1 MVDWSSVNTA
11 GGSDL
16 KLVFS
21 VTRNYC
27 LDRNPSSSVIAS
39 DLPVLCSLNSKVT
52 QRDHTTQ
59 ILHSRDLR
67 EVSQRLIISF
77 AKMHSES
84 SHSA

>member
-1 MVDWSSVNTA
+1 MVAWSSVNTA
-11 GGSDL
+11 GWGDL
-16 KLVFS
+16 KLVIS

-27 LDRNPSSSVIAS
+27 LDRNPSFSVIAS

-52 QRDHTTQ
+52 QQDHTTQ

-67 EVSQRLIISF
+67 EVSQHLITSL

-84 SHSA
+84 SHFA